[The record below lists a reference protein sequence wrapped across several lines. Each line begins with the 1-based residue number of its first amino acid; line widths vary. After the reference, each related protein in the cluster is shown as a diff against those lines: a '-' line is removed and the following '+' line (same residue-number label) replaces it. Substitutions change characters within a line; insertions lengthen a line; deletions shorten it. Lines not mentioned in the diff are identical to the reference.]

1 MKENISKHISYK
13 EATFSNTAKARKID
27 NTPDADTLVRMKLV
41 SEKCFEPLRLWYGKP
56 IKINSFYRSPKLNS
70 AVGGAK
76 NSQHVKGEAIDLT
89 AGSVEENRKLYNW
102 ICENLEFDQA
112 IWEYGGRWIHI
123 SYKINGNRN
132 MKFNIV

>member
-1 MKENISKHISYK
+1 MKENISKHISYN

-27 NTPDADTLVRMKLV
+27 NTPDADTIVRMKLV
-41 SEKCFEPLRLWYGKP
+41 ADKCFEPLRLWYGKP
-56 IKINSFYRSPKLNS
+56 IKINSFYRSPKLNV

-76 NSQHVKGEAIDLT
+76 TSQHVKGEAIDLT

-102 ICENLEFDQA
+102 ICDNLEFDQA

>member
-41 SEKCFEPLRLWYGKP
+41 SEKCFEPLREWYGKP
-56 IKINSFYRSPKLNS
+56 IKINSFYRSPKLNT